1 MASGKKAKD
10 RELLQE
16 YIERFEKLDTE
27 TLVQRLSIIINNDF
41 ARQAINIILKTRG
54 IK

>member
-1 MASGKKAKD
+1 MASSKKEKD

-16 YIERFEKLDTE
+16 YINRFEKLDTE

-41 ARQAINIILKTRG
+41 ARQAINLILKERG
-54 IK
+54 VK

>member
-1 MASGKKAKD
+1 MAANKKEKD

-16 YIERFEKLDTE
+16 YIDRFEKLDTE
-27 TLVQRLSIIINNDF
+27 TLVQRLGIIINNDF
-41 ARQAINIILKTRG
+41 ARQAINIILKNRG